1 MVCPVCVGSFLAAH
15 APAAAAAA
23 AAGAWRAWAPHLLT
37 PPSLP
42 PAALKVDPE
51 PSASCSCCCQEGLGR
66 SKGAARW
73 RARQGH
79 CRAAA
84 RQPAAA
90 TAEQTM
96 TRRQPCTADVTTQL
110 SILVHPRSCCD
121 PSTNKQPAA
130 HAACRTRS
138 CKLHHWVSGLRFTG
152 TQGCRPRGAGQKAAR
167 QDGRVQPGCSS
178 GKLHGATG
186 HRRAAK
192 GGPSPARQFTDGRW
206 AASLPYA
213 ATPLPQARRA
223 AGCCCCCPLGLPPAR
238 SQHLLPLEELRGPRR
253 TTEGRAPVSVLG
265 GHPTLVPYG

>member
-1 MVCPVCVGSFLAAH
+1 MGT
-15 APAAAAAA
+15 AP
-23 AAGAWRAWAPHLLT
+23 LNT
-37 PPSLP
+37 SLP
-42 PAALKVDPE
+42 PACCPE
-51 PSASCSCCCQEGLGR
+51 SRPRTQCFLQLLLPRRPWTLEGCGPVA
-66 SKGAARW
+66 GAARALPSG
-73 RARQGH
+73 RP
-79 CRAAA
+79 AA
-84 RQPAAA
+84 R
-90 TAEQTM
+90 
-96 TRRQPCTADVTTQL
+96 RRHRRANHDQPCTADVTTQL

-167 QDGRVQPGCSS
+167 QDGRVQRGCSS